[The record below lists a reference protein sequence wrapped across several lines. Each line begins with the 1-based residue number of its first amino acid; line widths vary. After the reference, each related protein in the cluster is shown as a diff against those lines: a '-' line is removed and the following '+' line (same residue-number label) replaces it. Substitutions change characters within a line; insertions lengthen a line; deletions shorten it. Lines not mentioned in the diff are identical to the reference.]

1 MLLATCRGK
10 LPERVMEL
18 TGETL
23 PEPTEPV
30 VEGTI
35 VAEFSPA
42 VETAERP
49 GFTRKLSSFLFG
61 EQQEEGPSAVPPS
74 GQTVGALLGFTET
87 VLELPPGDILTVN
100 QGRLKTFEVAAGSPL
115 VAQIPRGF
123 HLVKQHGHVALSP
136 GEVTDPRAFQLVSV
150 DGQLAGEGSG
160 ANLVARAR
168 KEPAEPGLLAD
179 TTRSHALLFSGLG
192 AVYVGPGGFTTP
204 VGAAELVVDAFGV
217 DRTLLAAAN
226 AAKAKSHFCQGGSG
240 TLQGSEVQGSDGDW
254 PPCNGCSPAAERMCC
269 MVPWTLHALFFSPL
283 ILFDILRK
291 TLCNKHKD
299 MEFPPWGDAALVL
312 TEKGIVGR
320 RHFGPDSSGE
330 QLAPTTCKCCFC
342 CGPVCE
348 QEGTGGGGA
357 YWNVLR
363 QPSINVVNAIAWD
376 GFDVDKIRIRT
387 YDASSR
393 CVTPGDP
400 RMAWDPLVVG
410 PYFACCVP
418 MATCCRCI
426 CIQPEVD
433 RLYRATIFSEHKF
446 TYHDSDGG
454 GMDIVTGSIEL
465 LALARSPDDLRNTL
479 RAAKEKYGA
488 PAAAAME
495 R

>member
-1 MLLATCRGK
+1 M
-10 LPERVMEL
+10 
-18 TGETL
+18 
-23 PEPTEPV
+23 
-30 VEGTI
+30 
-35 VAEFSPA
+35 
-42 VETAERP
+42 
-49 GFTRKLSSFLFG
+49 
-61 EQQEEGPSAVPPS
+61 
-74 GQTVGALLGFTET
+74 
-87 VLELPPGDILTVN
+87 
-100 QGRLKTFEVAAGSPL
+100 
-115 VAQIPRGF
+115 
-123 HLVKQHGHVALSP
+123 
-136 GEVTDPRAFQLVSV
+136 
-150 DGQLAGEGSG
+150 
-160 ANLVARAR
+160 
-168 KEPAEPGLLAD
+168 
-179 TTRSHALLFSGLG
+179 
-192 AVYVGPGGFTTP
+192 
-204 VGAAELVVDAFGV
+204 
-217 DRTLLAAAN
+217 
-226 AAKAKSHFCQGGSG
+226 
-240 TLQGSEVQGSDGDW
+240 
-254 PPCNGCSPAAERMCC
+254 
-269 MVPWTLHALFFSPL
+269 
-283 ILFDILRK
+283 
-291 TLCNKHKD
+291 
-299 MEFPPWGDAALVL
+299 VL
-312 TEKGIVGR
+312 TDKGIIGR
-320 RHFGPDSSGE
+320 RHFGPDSSAE

-357 YWNVLR
+357 FWNVVR

-433 RLYRATIFSEHKF
+433 RLYRATIFSEHKT

-488 PAAAAME
+488 PAAAAAME

>member
-1 MLLATCRGK
+1 MQ
-10 LPERVMEL
+10 ME
-18 TGETL
+18 G
-23 PEPTEPV
+23 EPV

-35 VAEFSPA
+35 VAEFSP
-42 VETAERP
+42 ED
-49 GFTRKLSSFLFG
+49 
-61 EQQEEGPSAVPPS
+61 AVPPS
-74 GQTVGALLGFTET
+74 GQTVGSLLGFTET
-87 VLELPPGDILTVN
+87 VLTLPPGDCGLTVN
-100 QGRLKTFEVAAGSPL
+100 EGRQKTFEVAAGSPL

-123 HLVKQHGHVALSP
+123 HLVKQHDHVALSP

-150 DGQLAGEGSG
+150 DGQLAGGKESG
-160 ANLVARAR
+160 RNLVARAR

-179 TTRSHALLFSGLG
+179 TTRSHTLLFSGLG

-204 VGAAELVVDAFGV
+204 VGAAELVVDAFAV
-217 DRTLLAAAN
+217 DRALFDKAN
-226 AAKAKSHFCQGGSG
+226 AAKAKTHFCQGGPG
-240 TLQGSEVQGSDGDW
+240 TLQGSEVQGSEGDW

-426 CIQPEVD
+426 CIQPKVD
-433 RLYRATIFSEHKF
+433 RLYRATIFSEHST

-454 GMDIVTGSIEL
+454 GMDIKTGSIEL

>member
-1 MLLATCRGK
+1 
-10 LPERVMEL
+10 MEPL

-23 PEPTEPV
+23 PEPTHEPV

-35 VAEFSPA
+35 VTEFSSEA
-42 VETAERP
+42 
-49 GFTRKLSSFLFG
+49 S
-61 EQQEEGPSAVPPS
+61 GP
-74 GQTVGALLGFTET
+74 TVGSLLGFTERII
-87 VLELPPGDILTVN
+87 ELPPGDIGLTVN
-100 QGRLKTFEVAAGSPL
+100 QGREKTFEVAAGSPL

-123 HLVKQHGHVALSP
+123 HLVKQHDHVALSP

-150 DGQLAGEGSG
+150 DGQLAGGKESG
-160 ANLVARAR
+160 RNLVARAR

-179 TTRSHALLFSGLG
+179 TTRSHTLLFSGLG

-204 VGAAELVVDAFGV
+204 VGAAELVVDAFAV
-217 DRTLLAAAN
+217 DRALFDKAN
-226 AAKAKSHFCQGGSG
+226 AAKAKTHFCQGGPG

-291 TLCNKHKD
+291 MLCNKHKD

-312 TEKGIVGR
+312 TDKGIIGR
-320 RHFGPDSSGE
+320 RHFGPDSSAE
-330 QLAPTTCKCCFC
+330 QLAPMTCKCCFC
-342 CGPVCE
+342 CGPTCE
-348 QEGTGGGGA
+348 QEGTGGGAA
-357 YWNVLR
+357 YWNVAR
-363 QPSINVVNAIAWD
+363 QPSINIVNAIAWS
-376 GFDVDKIRIRT
+376 GFDVDKNVRIRT
-387 YDASSR
+387 YDAPSR

-433 RLYRATIFSEHKF
+433 RLYRATIFSEHKV

-488 PAAAAME
+488 PAAAAAME

>member
-1 MLLATCRGK
+1 LLLATCRGK
-10 LPERVMEL
+10 LPERVMEPL

-23 PEPTEPV
+23 PEPTGEPV

-35 VAEFSPA
+35 VAEFSP
-42 VETAERP
+42 
-49 GFTRKLSSFLFG
+49 
-61 EQQEEGPSAVPPS
+61 EGVIPPS
-74 GQTVGALLGFTET
+74 GPTVGSLLGITEAI
-87 VLELPPGDILTVN
+87 LELPPGDCGLTVSE
-100 QGRLKTFEVAAGSPL
+100 GRQKTFEVAAGSPL

-123 HLVKQHGHVALSP
+123 HLVKESDLVALSP
-136 GEVTDPRAFQLVSV
+136 GAASDPRGLQLVSV
-150 DGQLAGEGSG
+150 DGQLAFPDSG
-160 ANLVARAR
+160 VAANLVARAR

-179 TTRSHALLFSGLG
+179 TTRSHTLVFSD
-192 AVYVGPGGFTTP
+192 APVYVGPGGFTTP
-204 VGAAELVVDAFGV
+204 VGAAELVVDAFAV
-217 DRTLLAAAN
+217 DRTLFAAAN
-226 AAKAKSHFCQGGSG
+226 AAKAKSHFCQGGPG

-312 TEKGIVGR
+312 TDKGIIGR
-320 RHFGPDSSGE
+320 RHFGPDSSAE
-330 QLAPTTCKCCFC
+330 QLAPMTCKCCFC
-342 CGPVCE
+342 CGPTCE

-357 YWNVLR
+357 YWNVMR
-363 QPSINVVNAIAWD
+363 QPSINVVNAIAWS

-426 CIQPEVD
+426 CIQPKVD
-433 RLYRATIFSEHKF
+433 RLYRATIFSEHST

-454 GMDIVTGSIEL
+454 GMDIKTGSIEL